1 MTKQR
6 REEAIEYIEGQLENG
21 YVDLSPFDGG
31 ADAFEIVK
39 EAINALKLIYEW
51 NSIGC
56 TSFRVTAEEL
66 KELLERQKKKEVIGF
81 DQRIKTD
88 FCSSEFGKPFKIIL
102 RGDLKYE

>member
-39 EAINALKLIYEW
+39 EAINALKFIDKW
-51 NSIGC
+51 NGIGC
-56 TSFRVTAEEL
+56 TSFQMTADEV
-66 KELLERQKKKEVIGF
+66 KEILERQNNE
-81 DQRIKTD
+81 
-88 FCSSEFGKPFKIIL
+88 
-102 RGDLKYE
+102 